1 MSDANDANDAK
12 APSTEWHLAWSRG
25 GFARLVK
32 VSDTAL
38 TLASTVPSP
47 PGSRIDATF
56 VGAAQLGFRVKI
68 HASRRQPDGTFLLE
82 GRPIDLTRE
91 VRAHALALVAGPA
104 DPSPPDQ
111 G

>member
-1 MSDANDANDAK
+1 MSDDIPDALATP
-12 APSTEWHLAWSRG
+12 AAWHLTWSRG
-25 GFARLVK
+25 GLARLVK

-38 TLASTVPSP
+38 TLSSTVPSP

-56 VGAAQLGFRVKI
+56 VGAPELGFRVKI

-91 VRAHALALVAGPA
+91 VRVHALGLVTGPLPAAGDEPGAL
-104 DPSPPDQ
+104 
-111 G
+111 